1 MSAAAKGPS
10 RIAPASPAL
19 LSAPLDFFFAEHFR
33 QRQLYAL
40 LDQLA
45 AAETLDPTL
54 VEPVLD
60 YLRHD
65 MPLHVCDEEEGLFP
79 LMRRRC
85 RPEDEIESVLTKLS
99 TEHAAHRSLARRVI
113 RGLERAL
120 AEGQGLDAYRGLR
133 KALRDYARGDRRH
146 LALENAVVLPLA
158 RLRLKARDL
167 AELSAGMTARHAA
180 REAPKDQAEQGNEG
194 DRAGTQAAPDP

>member
-65 MPLHVCDEEEGLFP
+65 MPLHVRDEEEGLFP

-113 RGLERAL
+113 RGLERARPRGR
-120 AEGQGLDAYRGLR
+120 ASMPIAACARRCVTTRAATGVTWRWRTRWSCRWRGCASRQGIWPSFPPG
-133 KALRDYARGDRRH
+133 
-146 LALENAVVLPLA
+146 
-158 RLRLKARDL
+158 
-167 AELSAGMTARHAA
+167 
-180 REAPKDQAEQGNEG
+180 
-194 DRAGTQAAPDP
+194 